1 MRHDLDLAIAFFQRF
16 KGLDEPAQSLAE
28 NFNRLPCAQ
37 RKARVDHILARR
49 AEVQVGTPRFRQ
61 TGTDLR
67 NEGGDHDPILR
78 YTCLQSG
85 DVGAE
90 AGKQI
95 GNLLR
100 RLLRDRTLI
109 GLCRASSAS
118 KRSIASISAR
128 AEKSGSSSSSPRS
141 PERMGWSK
149 AEMVMGFSCLIDAR
163 RIGYGRS
170 YIEKHCFPFTL
181 EMDVE
186 EVMRAF
192 LPCDQ
197 GLHSVLMLEP
207 RQHRVFGVGRFL
219 VTEIKARRQPQ
230 IDATGDNP
238 EADMRRH
245 QAPVWEGD
253 AARFDGFDCDLAGL
267 HIGGETPPA

>member
-1 MRHDLDLAIAFFQRF
+1 MQHHNLVQCLLKPLRMAQERRAPGADFPAGGYRDGGLHPRVRHDLDLAIAFFQRF

-109 GLCRASSAS
+109 GLCQGKLRL
-118 KRSIASISAR
+118 KTQHRLDL
-128 AEKSGSSSSSPRS
+128 SPRRK
-141 PERMGWSK
+141 ER
-149 AEMVMGFSCLIDAR
+149 L
-163 RIGYGRS
+163 
-170 YIEKHCFPFTL
+170 
-181 EMDVE
+181 
-186 EVMRAF
+186 
-192 LPCDQ
+192 Q
-197 GLHSVLMLEP
+197 
-207 RQHRVFGVGRFL
+207 FL
-219 VTEIKARRQPQ
+219 V
-230 IDATGDNP
+230 P
-238 EADMRRH
+238 EE
-245 QAPVWEGD
+245 P
-253 AARFDGFDCDLAGL
+253 
-267 HIGGETPPA
+267 